1 MQDQMNFI
9 RRGWKPLPLLNKIE
23 GWSYRVFGGIAPK
36 FLSNIFEFKGNL
48 KKAGIKIYP
57 ETYVTLMFMSAV
69 LTIPVTVVALILL
82 YLTKM
87 IFLVFL
93 VPMPVF
99 VMLVFMIT
107 PSMKASERASSLE
120 REIPF
125 TAAYI
130 TVMATGG
137 ISPYM
142 SVKRLCN
149 VDLMPATRREA
160 REIMRDVEIF
170 GVDPLSALEDS
181 AKNHPLDTY
190 RDFMAGYASTV
201 ITGGDISH
209 FLESKTHDIFKQR
222 SMRIKAAAERLGTLL
237 ESFVIVMV
245 LMSLCF
251 YILFSVDAIYSTGVG
266 MYSTMLLYTYV
277 FAPMLSI
284 VFIYLAHDMQPK
296 SPVTEYRPYK
306 VAAISS
312 AGAAVLFLLLTGFGG
327 FVQIPVFDAI
337 RSIVDLPTALAVSL
351 FIATMPAA
359 IVHTRLAKKKSE
371 VEKGIASFLRDLT
384 EIRKTGMAPERCIE
398 NLSKR
403 NYGEFTK
410 DLERISSQ
418 LSWGIPLRQVFTDFI
433 KRTKSWLSQLVIF
446 LLVEGIDVGGGT
458 IEMIESLTRFNN
470 MTQEVEKEKRMN
482 SRPFLLIP
490 YFAAIMLVSTTLLTL
505 IFVTK
510 TSSMATEGVGGSSI
524 DISGL
529 STVFSV
535 SVMVHVFMIGL
546 VAGKISEESIAAGFK
561 HSALLVIIT
570 LLASVLVPQMV
581 TL

>member
-1 MQDQMNFI
+1 MHDLTSSI
-9 RRGWKPLPLLNKIE
+9 RRGWKHLPLLNSLE
-23 GWSYRVFGGIAPK
+23 GWSYRLFSNVAPK
-36 FLSNIFEFKGNL
+36 FLGTIFEFKGNL
-48 KKAGIKIYP
+48 KRAGMKIYP
-57 ETYVTLMFMSAV
+57 ETYVTLMFLCAV
-69 LTIPVTVVALILL
+69 LTIPVSVVALILL
-82 YLTKM
+82 YFLKLV
-87 IFLVFL
+87 FLVFL
-93 VPMPVF
+93 VPMPF
-99 VMLVFMIT
+99 YIMIVFMIT

-125 TAAYI
+125 AAAYI

-149 VDLMPATRREA
+149 VELMPAMRREA

-170 GVDPLSALEDS
+170 GIDPLSALEDS

-209 FLESKTHDIFKQR
+209 FLEAKTHDIFKQR
-222 SMRIKAAAERLGTLL
+222 SLRIKAAAERLGTLL

-266 MYSTMLLYTYV
+266 MYSTMILYTYV
-277 FAPMLSI
+277 FAPMLSL

-296 SPVTEYRPYK
+296 SPITEWRPYK

-312 AGAAVLFLLLTGFGG
+312 VVAAVLFLLLTGFAG
-327 FVQIPVFDAI
+327 FIQVPVFDAI
-337 RSIVDLPTALAVSL
+337 RTIVDLPTALAICL

-359 IVHTRLAKKKSE
+359 IVHSRLAKKKSE

-403 NYGEFTK
+403 EYGEFSK
-410 DLERISSQ
+410 DLKTISSQ
-418 LSWGIPLRQVFTDFI
+418 LSWGIPLRQVFMNFI

-458 IEMIESLTRFNN
+458 IAMIESLTRFNN
-470 MTQEVEKEKRMN
+470 MTQEVEREKRSN

-510 TSSMATEGVGGSSI
+510 TASMATESVGGSRI
-524 DISGL
+524 DIAGL
-529 STVFSV
+529 SLTFSV

-570 LLASVLVPQMV
+570 LLASVVVPKLV
-581 TL
+581 TF

>member
-1 MQDQMNFI
+1 MNFI

-48 KKAGIKIYP
+48 KRAGIKIYP

-69 LTIPVTVVALILL
+69 LTIPVTIVALILL

-99 VMLVFMIT
+99 IMLVFMVT

-296 SPVTEYRPYK
+296 SPITEYRPYK

-312 AGAAVLFLLLTGFGG
+312 AVAAVLFLLLTGFGG

-337 RSIVDLPTALAVSL
+337 KNIVDLPTALAVSL

-359 IVHTRLAKKKSE
+359 IVHTRLAKQKSE

-403 NYGEFTK
+403 NYGVFTK

-470 MTQEVEKEKRMN
+470 MTQEVEKEKKMN

-510 TSSMATEGVGGSSI
+510 TSTMATEGVGGSSI
-524 DISGL
+524 DIAGL

-570 LLASVLVPQMV
+570 LLASVLVPKMV

>member
-1 MQDQMNFI
+1 M
-9 RRGWKPLPLLNKIE
+9 PLINSLE
-23 GWSYRVFGGIAPK
+23 GWSYRLFGNIAPK

-48 KKAGIKIYP
+48 KKAGMKIYP
-57 ETYVTLMFMSAV
+57 ETYVTMMFLCAV
-69 LTIPVTVVALILL
+69 LTIPVTIVALILL
-82 YLTKM
+82 YLFKFV
-87 IFLVFL
+87 FLVLL
-93 VPMPVF
+93 VPMPVYI
-99 VMLVFMIT
+99 MIVFMIT
-107 PSMKASERASSLE
+107 PSMKAGERASSLE

-125 TAAYI
+125 SAAYI

-142 SVKRLCN
+142 SIKRLCN
-149 VDLMPATRREA
+149 VQLMPAMRREA

-209 FLESKTHDIFKQR
+209 FLETKTHDIFKQR
-222 SMRIKAAAERLGTLL
+222 SLRIKAAAERLGTLL

-266 MYSTMLLYTYV
+266 MYSTMILYTYV
-277 FAPMLSI
+277 FAPMLSL

-296 SPVTEYRPYK
+296 SPITEYRPYK
-306 VAAISS
+306 VAAMSS
-312 AGAAVLFLLLTGFGG
+312 AVAAVLFVLLTGFGG
-327 FVQIPVFDAI
+327 LVQIPVFDAI
-337 RSIVDLPTALAVSL
+337 RSIVDLPTALAICL

-359 IVHTRLAKKKSE
+359 IVHSRLAKKKSE

-384 EIRKTGMAPERCIE
+384 EIRKTGMAPEKCIE

-403 NYGEFTK
+403 NYGEFTN

-418 LSWGIPLRQVFTDFI
+418 LSWGIPLRQVFMDFI

-458 IEMIESLTRFNN
+458 IAMIESLTRFNN
-470 MTQEVEKEKRMN
+470 MTQEVEREKKSQ

-510 TSSMATEGVGGSSI
+510 TSTMATENVGGSRI
-524 DISGL
+524 DIAGL
-529 STVFSV
+529 SMTFSV
-535 SVMVHVFMIGL
+535 SVMIHVFMIGL

-561 HSALLVIIT
+561 HSALLVILT
-570 LLASVLVPQMV
+570 LVASVVVPKLV
-581 TL
+581 TF

>member
-1 MQDQMNFI
+1 M
-9 RRGWKPLPLLNKIE
+9 
-23 GWSYRVFGGIAPK
+23 
-36 FLSNIFEFKGNL
+36 
-48 KKAGIKIYP
+48 KIYP
-57 ETYVTLMFMSAV
+57 ETYVTLMFLSAV

-82 YLTKM
+82 YLFKFV
-87 IFLVFL
+87 FLIFL
-93 VPMPVF
+93 VPMPIF
-99 VMLVFMIT
+99 IMIVFMIT

-125 TAAYI
+125 AAAYI

-149 VDLMPATRREA
+149 VQLMPAMSREA

-181 AKNHPLDTY
+181 AKYHPLDVY

-222 SMRIKAAAERLGTLL
+222 SMRIKVAAERLGTLL

-266 MYSTMLLYTYV
+266 MYSTMILYTYV
-277 FAPMLSI
+277 FAPMLSL

-296 SPVTEYRPYK
+296 SPITEYRPYK

-312 AGAAVLFLLLTGFGG
+312 AVAAVIFLSLTGFGG

-337 RSIVDLPTALAVSL
+337 KNIVDLPTAVAVSL

-384 EIRKTGMAPERCIE
+384 EIRKTGMAPEKCIE

-403 NYGEFTK
+403 NYGDFTN

-418 LSWGIPLRQVFTDFI
+418 LSWGIPLRQVFMDFI

-458 IEMIESLTRFNN
+458 IAMIESLTRFNN
-470 MTQEVEKEKRMN
+470 MTQEVEREKKMN

-510 TSSMATEGVGGSSI
+510 TSSMATEGVGGSRI

-570 LLASVLVPQMV
+570 LVASVVVPKMV

>member
-1 MQDQMNFI
+1 
-9 RRGWKPLPLLNKIE
+9 LPLLNSLE
-23 GWSYRVFGGIAPK
+23 GWSYRLFGNIAPK
-36 FLSNIFEFKGNL
+36 FLSTIFEFKGNL
-48 KKAGIKIYP
+48 KRAGMKIYP
-57 ETYVTLMFMSAV
+57 ETYVTLMFLTAI

-82 YLTKM
+82 YLFKFV
-87 IFLVFL
+87 FLIFL
-93 VPMPVF
+93 VPMPIF
-99 VMLVFMIT
+99 IMIVFMIT
-107 PSMKASERASSLE
+107 PSMKAGERASSLE

-125 TAAYI
+125 AAAYI

-149 VDLMPATRREA
+149 VELMPAMRREA

-181 AKNHPLDTY
+181 AKNHPLDVY

-222 SMRIKAAAERLGTLL
+222 SLRIKAAAERLGTLL

-266 MYSTMLLYTYV
+266 MYSTMILYTYV
-277 FAPMLSI
+277 FAPMLSL

-306 VAAISS
+306 IAAISS
-312 AGAAVLFLLLTGFGG
+312 AVAAVLFLSLTGFGG
-327 FVQIPVFDAI
+327 LVQIPVFDAI
-337 RSIVDLPTALAVSL
+337 KSIVDLPTALAICL

-359 IVHTRLAKKKSE
+359 IVHSRLAKKKSE

-403 NYGEFTK
+403 EYGEFSK
-410 DLERISSQ
+410 DLRTISSQ
-418 LSWGIPLRQVFTDFI
+418 LSWGIPLRQVFMNFI

-458 IEMIESLTRFNN
+458 IAMIESLTRFNN
-470 MTQEVEKEKRMN
+470 MTQEVEREKRSN

-510 TSSMATEGVGGSSI
+510 TASMATEGVGGSRI
-524 DISGL
+524 DIAGL
-529 STVFSV
+529 SMTFSV

-561 HSALLVIIT
+561 HSALLVILT
-570 LLASVLVPQMV
+570 LLASVVVPKLVSF
-581 TL
+581 

>member
-1 MQDQMNFI
+1 
-9 RRGWKPLPLLNKIE
+9 LPLLNSLE

-36 FLSNIFEFKGNL
+36 FLGNIFEFRGNL
-48 KKAGIKIYP
+48 KRAGMKIYP

-69 LTIPVTVVALILL
+69 LTIPVSIVSLILL

-93 VPMPVF
+93 VPTPLFIMI
-99 VMLVFMIT
+99 VFMLT
-107 PSMKASERASSLE
+107 PSMKAGERAASLE
-120 REIPF
+120 REMPF
-125 TAAYI
+125 AAAYI

-142 SVKRLCN
+142 STKRLCK
-149 VDLMPATRREA
+149 VDLMPAMRREA

-209 FLESKTHDIFKQR
+209 FLEAKTHDIFKAR

-251 YILFSVDAIYSTGVG
+251 YILFSVDAIYSTGAGG
-266 MYSTMLLYTYV
+266 MYSTMILYTYV
-277 FAPMLSI
+277 FAPMLSL

-296 SPVTEYRPYK
+296 SPITEYRPYK

-312 AGAAVLFLLLTGFGG
+312 AVAAVLFLSLTGFGG
-327 FVQIPVFDAI
+327 LIQIPIFDAI
-337 RSIVDLPTALAVSL
+337 KSIVDLPTAVAVCL

-359 IVHTRLAKKKSE
+359 IVHSRLSKKKSE

-384 EIRKTGMAPERCIE
+384 EIRKTGMAPEKCIE
-398 NLSKR
+398 NLSRR
-403 NYGEFTK
+403 NYGEFTN

-418 LSWGIPLRQVFTDFI
+418 LSWGIPLRQVFMDFI
-433 KRTKSWLSQLVIF
+433 RRTKSWLSQLVIF

-470 MTQEVEKEKRMN
+470 MTQEVEREKRSN

-510 TSSMATEGVGGSSI
+510 TASMATEGVGGSRI
-524 DISGL
+524 DIAGL
-529 STVFSV
+529 SLTFSV

-570 LLASVLVPQMV
+570 LVASVFVPKLVAF
-581 TL
+581 

>member
-1 MQDQMNFI
+1 
-9 RRGWKPLPLLNKIE
+9 LPLLNKIE

-48 KKAGIKIYP
+48 KRAGIKIYP

-69 LTIPVTVVALILL
+69 LTIPVTIVALILL

-99 VMLVFMIT
+99 IMLVFMVT

-296 SPVTEYRPYK
+296 SPITEYRPYK

-312 AGAAVLFLLLTGFGG
+312 AVAAVLFLLLTGFGG

-337 RSIVDLPTALAVSL
+337 KNIVDLPTALAVSL

-359 IVHTRLAKKKSE
+359 IVHTRLAKQKSE

-403 NYGEFTK
+403 NYGVFTK

-470 MTQEVEKEKRMN
+470 MTQEVEKEKKMN

-510 TSSMATEGVGGSSI
+510 TSTMATEGVGGSSI
-524 DISGL
+524 DIAGL

-570 LLASVLVPQMV
+570 LLASVLVPKMV

>member
-1 MQDQMNFI
+1 M
-9 RRGWKPLPLLNKIE
+9 PLLNSLE
-23 GWSYRVFGGIAPK
+23 GWSYRLFGNIAPK
-36 FLSNIFEFKGNL
+36 FLSTIFEFKGNL
-48 KKAGIKIYP
+48 KRAGMKIYP
-57 ETYVTLMFMSAV
+57 ETYVTLMFLTAI

-82 YLTKM
+82 YLFKFV
-87 IFLVFL
+87 FLIFL
-93 VPMPVF
+93 VPMPIF
-99 VMLVFMIT
+99 IMIVFMIT
-107 PSMKASERASSLE
+107 PSMKAGERASSLE

-125 TAAYI
+125 AAAYI

-142 SVKRLCN
+142 RVKRLCN
-149 VDLMPATRREA
+149 VELMPAMRREA

-181 AKNHPLDTY
+181 AKNHPLDVY

-222 SMRIKAAAERLGTLL
+222 SLRIKAAAERLGTLL

-266 MYSTMLLYTYV
+266 MYSTMILYTYV
-277 FAPMLSI
+277 FAPMLSL

-306 VAAISS
+306 IAAISS
-312 AGAAVLFLLLTGFGG
+312 AVAAVLFLSLTGFGG

-337 RSIVDLPTALAVSL
+337 KSIVDLPTALAICL

-359 IVHTRLAKKKSE
+359 IVHSRLAKKKSE

-403 NYGEFTK
+403 EYGEFSK
-410 DLERISSQ
+410 DLRTISSQ
-418 LSWGIPLRQVFTDFI
+418 LSWGIPLRQVFMNFI

-458 IEMIESLTRFNN
+458 IAMIESLTRFNN
-470 MTQEVEKEKRMN
+470 MTQEVEREKRSN

-510 TSSMATEGVGGSSI
+510 TASMATEGVGGSRI
-524 DISGL
+524 DIAGL
-529 STVFSV
+529 SMTFSV

-561 HSALLVIIT
+561 HSALLVILT
-570 LLASVLVPQMV
+570 LLASVVVPKLVSF
-581 TL
+581 